1 MKIRNKKE
9 NTSYIEC
16 LDTVLDQIDLAID
29 NITYTD
35 CPELNERTIARL
47 REAAEIVALATTVP
61 IFKP

>member
-9 NTSYIEC
+9 NASYIEC

-29 NITYTD
+29 SITYTD